1 MQRSFSKCF
10 IMVVLL
16 WRNARA
22 FRGIIFRPLSSL
34 GSEHSTQLPAAF
46 HFRFS
51 RRHSSSRPG
60 RFVSQLRPF
69 SSIGTKVED
78 TDPFEECWKA
88 TTWSMNP
95 LNNTAVDQVLQALH
109 SPAPQS
115 MHIIN
120 RALILAQEST
130 TTTEFVNSTLEAC
143 AYLIKPGYHF
153 VTRKGITRPI
163 LTPGKDWNV
172 TSVTEPLDSGWTIVS
187 SMPPYSNPL
196 QIANKVLSLVTAA
209 SQAQTPVD
217 EAEIDHLV
225 DLCEQRLFTTLGT
238 DIRGRTS
245 ADAAFTLALA
255 GVTRESLYLTLTK
268 IARLEFKRVGNRP
281 SRRSKDILQAIERLA
296 AAGLRGAEVE
306 DVYRIA
312 ADSLA
317 AKTEKRHMDVVETL
331 STPSN
336 FDLLSPRPLL
346 WLWRFSAR
354 QPKARNETSTEEEVD
369 QRISSISKSDSTN
382 WLHKYSDTSRPLIID
397 IGCGLGV
404 SLLGLASLESAG
416 RGREASE
423 LLGEVAIEDCNYLG
437 GDLSGLTI
445 RFGQGIATRWNLQD
459 RLQYTYA
466 SAEDLLDQIDAVYPG
481 PVALVLIQFP
491 TPYRL
496 AEKEGG
502 NTQLPTD
509 LNSGFMANEGV
520 MRQTAKLL
528 KKSGGGHLLLQ
539 SNCED
544 VAVAMR
550 NVATSVGMTCIDA
563 VRPVTSLDDGER
575 LPQRTQEWIRLGGER
590 AIGPEWSSVSLLP
603 ARCTTETEVAC
614 ELQNTPIHRCL
625 MEIH

>member
-1 MQRSFSKCF
+1 
-10 IMVVLL
+10 
-16 WRNARA
+16 
-22 FRGIIFRPLSSL
+22 
-34 GSEHSTQLPAAF
+34 
-46 HFRFS
+46 
-51 RRHSSSRPG
+51 
-60 RFVSQLRPF
+60 
-69 SSIGTKVED
+69 
-78 TDPFEECWKA
+78 
-88 TTWSMNP
+88 
-95 LNNTAVDQVLQALH
+95 
-109 SPAPQS
+109 
-115 MHIIN
+115 
-120 RALILAQEST
+120 
-130 TTTEFVNSTLEAC
+130 
-143 AYLIKPGYHF
+143 
-153 VTRKGITRPI
+153 
-163 LTPGKDWNV
+163 
-172 TSVTEPLDSGWTIVS
+172 
-187 SMPPYSNPL
+187 
-196 QIANKVLSLVTAA
+196 VTAA
-209 SQAQTPVD
+209 SQAQIPVD

-238 DIRGRTS
+238 DIRGRTA
-245 ADAAFTLALA
+245 ADTAFTLALA

-268 IARLEFKRVGNRP
+268 IARLEFKRVGKRP

-296 AAGLRGAEVE
+296 AAGLKGAEVE
-306 DVYRIA
+306 EVYRVA
-312 ADSLA
+312 ADCLA

-369 QRISSISKSDSTN
+369 HRIPSISKSDSTN
-382 WLHKYSDTSRPLIID
+382 WLQKYSDTSRPLIID

-404 SLLGLASLESAG
+404 SLLGLATLESAG
-416 RGREASE
+416 RAREATE
-423 LLGEVAIEDCNYLG
+423 LLGDVAIGDCNYLG

-466 SAEDLLDQIDAVYPG
+466 SAEDLLNQIDAVYPG

-502 NTQLPTD
+502 NTQLPTN
-509 LNSGFMANEGV
+509 LNSGFMASEGV

-544 VAVAMR
+544 VAVAMK
-550 NVATSVGMTCIDA
+550 NVATSVGMTSIDA
-563 VRPVTSLDDGER
+563 VRPVTSLDDGGR

>member
-1 MQRSFSKCF
+1 
-10 IMVVLL
+10 MVVLL

-22 FRGIIFRPLSSL
+22 FHGIIFRPLSSL
-34 GSEHSTQLPAAF
+34 RSDHSTFLPAAF
-46 HFRFS
+46 HS
-51 RRHSSSRPG
+51 RLSRHHSSLRPHI
-60 RFVSQLRPF
+60 FVSQLRPF
-69 SSIGTKVED
+69 SCIGTKVED

-88 TTWSMNP
+88 NTWSMNP
-95 LNNTAVDQVLQALH
+95 LNNSAVDQVLQALH

-115 MHIIN
+115 LHIIN

-130 TTTEFVNSTLEAC
+130 TTTELVDSTLEGC
-143 AYLIKPGYHF
+143 AYLIKPGYQF

-172 TSVTEPLDSGWTIVS
+172 TSVTEPLVSGWTTVNTI
-187 SMPPYSNPL
+187 PPYNNPL

-238 DIRGRTS
+238 DIRGRTA
-245 ADAAFTLALA
+245 ADTAFTLALA

-268 IARLEFKRVGNRP
+268 IARLEFKRVGKRP
-281 SRRSKDILQAIERLA
+281 SRRAKDILQAVERLA
-296 AAGLRGAEVE
+296 AAGLKGAEVE
-306 DVYRIA
+306 EVYRIA
-312 ADSLA
+312 ADCLA
-317 AKTEKRHMDVVETL
+317 AKTDQKHMDVVETL
-331 STPSN
+331 ATPSN

-354 QPKARNETSTEEEVD
+354 QPKARNETATSTEEEVD
-369 QRISSISKSDSTN
+369 YRIPSISNSNSSN
-382 WLHKYSDTSRPLIID
+382 WLHKYSDTSRPLIVD

-404 SLLGLASLESAG
+404 SLLGLATLESAG
-416 RGREASE
+416 RAREASE
-423 LLGEVAIEDCNYLG
+423 ILGEVAIGDCNYLG

-445 RFGQGIATRWNLQD
+445 RFGQGIATRWNLQE

-466 SAEDLLDQIDAVYPG
+466 SAEDLLDQIDALYPG
-481 PVALVLIQFP
+481 PVALILIQFP

-496 AEKEGG
+496 TKKEGG

-509 LNSGFMANEGV
+509 LNSGFMASEGV

-528 KKSGGGHLLLQ
+528 RKSGGGHLLLQ

-544 VAVAMR
+544 VAVTMR
-550 NVATSVGMTCIDA
+550 NVATNVGMTCIDA
-563 VRPVTSLDDGER
+563 VRPVTSLDDCGR

-614 ELQNTPIHRCL
+614 ELENTPIHRCL
-625 MEIH
+625 MGIH

>member
-22 FRGIIFRPLSSL
+22 FRGIIFRPPSSL
-34 GSEHSTQLPAAF
+34 GSEHSTRIPTAF
-46 HFRFS
+46 HS
-51 RRHSSSRPG
+51 SLLSHSPLRPQTFPAG
-60 RFVSQLRPF
+60 KSLSQLRPF
-69 SSIGTKVED
+69 SCIGAKVED
-78 TDPFEECWKA
+78 TDPLEECWKA
-88 TTWSMNP
+88 NTWSMNP
-95 LNNTAVDQVLQALH
+95 LNYSAVDQVLQRLH

-115 MHIIN
+115 LYVID
-120 RALILAQEST
+120 RALRLAQEST
-130 TTTEFVNSTLEAC
+130 TATESLGSTLEAC

-153 VTRKGITRPI
+153 VTRKGITRPVLI
-163 LTPGKDWNV
+163 PGKDWNV
-172 TSVTEPLDSGWTIVS
+172 TSSTEPVASGWTTVNTI
-187 SMPPYSNPL
+187 PGDNTL
-196 QIANKVLSLVTAA
+196 QIASKVLSLVMAA

-217 EAEIDHLV
+217 EVEIDHLV

-238 DIRGRTS
+238 DIRGRTA
-245 ADAAFTLALA
+245 ADTAFTLALA

-268 IARLEFKRVGNRP
+268 IARLEFERVGKRP

-296 AAGLRGAEVE
+296 AAGLKGAEVE
-306 DVYRIA
+306 EVYRVA
-312 ADSLA
+312 ADCLA
-317 AKTEKRHMDVVETL
+317 AKTEKKHMDVVETL
-331 STPSN
+331 ATPSD

-354 QPKARNETSTEEEVD
+354 QTKARNETSTEDEVD
-369 QRISSISKSDSTN
+369 HRVTSISKSD
-382 WLHKYSDTSRPLIID
+382 WLHKYSDTSRPLIVD

-404 SLLGLASLESAG
+404 SLLGLATLQSAG
-416 RGREASE
+416 RAKEASD
-423 LLGEVAIEDCNYLG
+423 LLGDVAIGDCNYLG
-437 GDLSGLTI
+437 GDLSGLAT

-459 RLQYTYA
+459 KLQYTYA
-466 SAEDLLDQIDAVYPG
+466 SAEDLLNQIDAVYPG
-481 PVALVLIQFP
+481 PVALILIQFP

-496 AEKEGG
+496 VGKEVG

-509 LNSGFMANEGV
+509 LNSGFMANESV

-544 VAVAMR
+544 VAVTMR
-550 NVATSVGMTCIDA
+550 NVATNVGMTCIDA
-563 VRPVTSLDDGER
+563 VRPVISLDDGER

-590 AIGPEWSSVSLLP
+590 AIGPGWSSVSPLP

-625 MEIH
+625 MKIY